1 METSNKLL
9 RSFSCFSYQVKS
21 VLKYHNQDIT
31 TGGWPKILNIWKMG
45 KDSVEGNLF
54 FFAQKL
60 PVFHGRVKYWTRKYA
75 PVSSN
80 GHLSEKGLS
89 SRCNGIDIWG
99 WYAHLK

>member
-54 FFAQKL
+54 FLHKSSLCSMAVWNIELENMLQFLQMVTYLK
-60 PVFHGRVKYWTRKYA
+60 RVCPAVVMASTSGA
-75 PVSSN
+75 DMP
-80 GHLSEKGLS
+80 
-89 SRCNGIDIWG
+89 I
-99 WYAHLK
+99 